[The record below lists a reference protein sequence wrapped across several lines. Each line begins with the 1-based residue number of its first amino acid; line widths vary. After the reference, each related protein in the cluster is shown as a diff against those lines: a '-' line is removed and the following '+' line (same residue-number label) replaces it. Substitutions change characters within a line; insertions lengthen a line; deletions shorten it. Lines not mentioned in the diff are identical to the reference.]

1 MRNWCKP
8 YQVQQAPCTWD
19 SMIPCKGLESEKDS
33 PYGTEEP
40 SLSSNASFDA
50 GSPRKASE
58 EYSLI
63 QEPYGPLALMVLGA
77 AIAAAL
83 NWHPMY
89 AYSLV
94 HGTMAASIQGRLCG
108 ETHKLKLLDM
118 AAETLETAHQTARL
132 MIIKHVFGLSCRVC
146 GALPTWCKAASSSM
160 SIYAFVVAVGTCI
173 CPSLTPQLCSNQQQ
187 LDVSSKSA
195 ECSLCLQ
202 LGTAQLP
209 WRNLYA
215 G

>member
-1 MRNWCKP
+1 
-8 YQVQQAPCTWD
+8 
-19 SMIPCKGLESEKDS
+19 MIPCKGLESGRLS

-50 GSPRKASE
+50 GSPRNASE

-94 HGTMAASIQGRLCG
+94 HGTMAANIQGRLCSK
-108 ETHKLKLLDM
+108 THKLSLLGM
-118 AAETLETAHQTARL
+118 AAETLETVYQIARL
-132 MIIKHVFGLSCRVC
+132 MIIKHVFWTE
-146 GALPTWCKAASSSM
+146 LPSVW
-160 SIYAFVVAVGTCI
+160 
-173 CPSLTPQLCSNQQQ
+173 SNTH
-187 LDVSSKSA
+187 LV
-195 ECSLCLQ
+195 
-202 LGTAQLP
+202 
-209 WRNLYA
+209 
-215 G
+215 

>member
-1 MRNWCKP
+1 
-8 YQVQQAPCTWD
+8 
-19 SMIPCKGLESEKDS
+19 MIPCKGLESGRVS

-83 NWHPMY
+83 SWHPMY

-94 HGTMAASIQGRLCG
+94 HGTMAANIQGRLCG
-108 ETHKLKLLDM
+108 KTHKLILLGM
-118 AAETLETAHQTARL
+118 AAEHWRQSIRL
-132 MIIKHVFGLSCRVC
+132 QGS
-146 GALPTWCKAASSSM
+146 
-160 SIYAFVVAVGTCI
+160 
-173 CPSLTPQLCSNQQQ
+173 
-187 LDVSSKSA
+187 
-195 ECSLCLQ
+195 
-202 LGTAQLP
+202 
-209 WRNLYA
+209 
-215 G
+215 